1 MLGRGRDTLQDR
13 RIRKADT
20 LLSNIAFRRSSST
33 IYLSFNTQLHI
44 IHVDVHHHAKEDL
57 DLIWES
63 NPEAAATVLVVLEQL
78 EADPKA
84 IDKLTTYG
92 DNNAGATL
100 INVKPWQSMRKKAD
114 LWRFRALDTP
124 ATSYRVI
131 YGYQWQTR
139 QLCVLAVVHKEEFDY
154 DELNSPLALRIITD
168 WRAL

>member
-1 MLGRGRDTLQDR
+1 
-13 RIRKADT
+13 
-20 LLSNIAFRRSSST
+20 
-33 IYLSFNTQLHI
+33 LHI
-44 IHVDVHHHAKEDL
+44 IHVDVHIHAKEDL

-63 NPEAAATVLVVLEQL
+63 DPEAAATTLAVLEQL

-92 DNNAGATL
+92 DNDVGAML
-100 INVKPWQSMRKKAD
+100 INVKPWQKMRKKTD
-114 LWRFRALDTP
+114 LWRFRILDTP

-139 QLCVLAVVHKEEFDY
+139 QLYVLAIVHKEKFNY
-154 DELNSPLALRIITD
+154 DDLNGALALRILAD